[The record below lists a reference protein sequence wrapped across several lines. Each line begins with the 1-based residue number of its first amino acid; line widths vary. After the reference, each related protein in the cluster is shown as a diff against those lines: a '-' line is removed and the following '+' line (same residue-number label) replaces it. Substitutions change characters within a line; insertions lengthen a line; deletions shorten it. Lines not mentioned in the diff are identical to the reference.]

1 MQDRTP
7 NAPLYTP
14 EAVEG
19 EYTIMVTASTG
30 YDTTVKVRWDGESFN
45 PELALLQSRLESPVA
60 VRYVSAH
67 VSQVS
72 AGLRAR
78 RQRHEH

>member
-45 PELALLQSRLESPVA
+45 PELLSFSLD
-60 VRYVSAH
+60 
-67 VSQVS
+67 
-72 AGLRAR
+72 
-78 RQRHEH
+78 